1 MLFSGWVSLDGKTSL
16 VYRQV
21 HHQNQLTLTI
31 MDQKKGMTAAIVI
44 LAVLF
49 IAAVIWGLTQN
60 SQRKELEGVREELEG
75 TVQELE
81 GLRTDLLSE
90 VDSLQGEYTVLAEQN
105 GELQGD
111 LTQAQETIAQK
122 EAAIRNIRAKSSSEV
137 NALRAE
143 IQELMSLKDELQTNI
158 QGLVA
163 ENESLREAMGLME
176 GELTASQEEIE
187 QLNNIRKTIEEENDR
202 LTLENFKAAAFQVE
216 LEKGNEKVTSKARRV
231 RTIRVSFDLTGVP
244 DDLQGLRT
252 LYLTINDD
260 KGTPIAAVNPVQTK
274 TIVNNQEMPIIAVK
288 AKDVDIAENQRLSFV
303 YDLEEKL
310 DPGYYRVSIFTEIGM
325 LGSSSIRLR

>member
-1 MLFSGWVSLDGKTSL
+1 
-16 VYRQV
+16 
-21 HHQNQLTLTI
+21 
-31 MDQKKGMTAAIVI
+31 MDQKKGMIAAIVI
-44 LAVLF
+44 LAILF
-49 IAAVIWGLTQN
+49 IAAGIWGLNQSN
-60 SQRKELEGVREELEG
+60 QRKELEGVKAELEG
-75 TVQELE
+75 TVEELD
-81 GLRTDLLSE
+81 GLRTDLLTE
-90 VDSLQGEYTVLAEQN
+90 VDSLQSEYTLLAEQN

-111 LTQAQETIAQK
+111 LAQAQETIAKK

-143 IQELMSLKDELQTNI
+143 IQELMELKGELQSNI
-158 QGLVA
+158 QELVEENA
-163 ENESLREAMGLME
+163 ALRESMGVMENELM
-176 GELTASQEEIE
+176 ASKEEIE
-187 QLNNIRKTIEEENDR
+187 QLNTIRKTIEEENER
-202 LTLENFKAAAFQVE
+202 LTLENFKASAFQVE
-216 LEKGNEKVTSKARRV
+216 LERGNEKVTSKARRA

-260 KGTPIAAVNPVQTK
+260 KGTPISAANPVKAK
-274 TIVNNQEMPIIAVK
+274 TIVNNQQMDIIAVK

>member
-1 MLFSGWVSLDGKTSL
+1 
-16 VYRQV
+16 
-21 HHQNQLTLTI
+21 
-31 MDQKKGMTAAIVI
+31 MDQKKGMIAAIVI
-44 LAVLF
+44 LAILF
-49 IAAVIWGLTQN
+49 IAAGIWGLNQSN
-60 SQRKELEGVREELEG
+60 QRKELEGVKAELEG
-75 TVQELE
+75 TVEELD
-81 GLRTDLLSE
+81 GLRTDLLTE
-90 VDSLQGEYTVLAEQN
+90 VDSLQSEYTLLAEQN

-111 LTQAQETIAQK
+111 LAQAQETIAKK
-122 EAAIRNIRAKSSSEV
+122 EAAIRNIRTKSSSEV

-143 IQELMSLKDELQTNI
+143 IQELMELKGELQSNI
-158 QGLVA
+158 QELVEENA
-163 ENESLREAMGLME
+163 ALRESMGVMENELM
-176 GELTASQEEIE
+176 ASKEEIE
-187 QLNNIRKTIEEENDR
+187 QLNTIRKTIEEENER
-202 LTLENFKAAAFQVE
+202 LTLENFKASAFQVE
-216 LEKGNEKVTSKARRV
+216 LERGNEKVTSKARRA

-260 KGTPIAAVNPVQTK
+260 KGTPISAANPVKAK
-274 TIVNNQEMPIIAVK
+274 TIVNNQQMDIIAVK